1 MLCKFFEVSIHRLI
15 VQGKDFLFLF
25 NVSKNQTGSESTES
39 KLQKI
44 KPHKKGYKG
53 FLTEFSPFFQTDI

>member
-25 NVSKNQTGSESTES
+25 NVSKNVF
-39 KLQKI
+39 
-44 KPHKKGYKG
+44 H
-53 FLTEFSPFFQTDI
+53 FLYNLYVVNELDLVLYWATL